1 MIPSIQSPKEG
12 LHMDKHYTDLARKLS
27 KTNRIE
33 PCGKEY
39 VSVIHPVITRLASYL
54 DENGLDPT
62 EDIVYEWLKDNV
74 VPQMSDDQFYDVRL
88 FLKRVAVVLCPD
100 FELKPLFVS
109 QYNFSQYINLPL
121 WGEKMVDEFCF
132 YLLITGR
139 YWIEK
144 TTKSIDFLLFLIAN
158 KFGQADMMIDC
169 RITSTYHTSKGKSQ
183 RGVIEFIEFLESIEF
198 ATQYA
203 GVAYNHYFAPRVN
216 IFDEVSLEDCEDA
229 FTIEEY
235 REASEKLIQ
244 ARKEAGYSINALRET
259 KTALNEFGIFL
270 ELHGRGFSM
279 DAVKTFISV
288 EEQEIKIKP
297 HTRKRVLNEAYDI
310 LCGKDFS
317 NLSRIYYPSKS
328 SIPPWAK
335 DSFNAYREMRIKNH
349 MSQSTLAMDYSSIL
363 KFCNYLDDLG
373 ITSFAEVTPQHV
385 KDFNLHDKHSTA
397 EGKAA
402 YNHRIRG
409 FLRFL
414 YEENVTEHDLSLSV
428 AAVSAVKIKPPVIL
442 TEEEETKLNDY
453 LDTTASLLDKALLK
467 IASQTGMRSTDIVN
481 LTFASIDW
489 DNRTFRIVQQKTGVE
504 TILPFSNG
512 VGNALYEYITQERP
526 KTESDFIF
534 ITPKAPFVPYSR
546 NVLTSALGRAL
557 GKRKGAH
564 ILRKTLASKMTASS
578 LVFSTVT
585 DALGHTTD
593 VTLDPYISI
602 DERRLKECALPLGEM
617 FAYKGGLM

>member
-1 MIPSIQSPKEG
+1 
-12 LHMDKHYTDLARKLS
+12 MDKHYTDLARKLS
-27 KTNRIE
+27 KSNRIGQS
-33 PCGKEY
+33 GKEY
-39 VSVIHPVITRLASYL
+39 TSLINSTMCRFAFYL
-54 DENGLDPT
+54 ESEQLDFSKEIFSSWLIEEIPFPT
-62 EDIVYEWLKDNV
+62 A
-74 VPQMSDDQFYDVRL
+74 DQFYDVACL
-88 FLKRVAVVLCPD
+88 MDKIVDKVDSNLVVN
-100 FELKPLFVS
+100 PLS
-109 QYNFSQYINLPL
+109 HIEGKTSDYDKLPL
-121 WGEKMVDEFCF
+121 WGQRLHDEYCF
-132 YLLITGR
+132 YLLLSGKYQMEKKHNTIHFITFLVDNGFEKRQIVDCKTISSYRLYWGR
-139 YWIEK
+139 TVSGIRDF
-144 TTKSIDFLLFLIAN
+144 IDFLTSLGLATYYSLFAFN
-158 KFGQADMMIDC
+158 PFF
-169 RITSTYHTSKGKSQ
+169 TS
-183 RGVIEFIEFLESIEF
+183 
-198 ATQYA
+198 
-203 GVAYNHYFAPRVN
+203 RVPL
-216 IFDEVSLEDCEDA
+216 FDEVSLGDCEDA

-244 ARKEAGYSINALRET
+244 ARKEAGYSVSALYDNT
-259 KTALNEFGIFL
+259 GALAEFGIFL
-270 ELHGRGFSM
+270 EVHDRGFSLE
-279 DAVKTFISV
+279 AVNKFIEV
-288 EEQEIKIKP
+288 DGQKVGIRIKIRRR
-297 HTRKRVLNEAYDI
+297 TLLEINDI
-310 LCGKDFS
+310 LRGKSLQELPRFYAVEKKMLPEWS
-317 NLSRIYYPSKS
+317 LQSV
-328 SIPPWAK
+328 
-335 DSFNAYREMRIKNH
+335 NAYKSMREKNH
-349 MSQSTLAMDYSSIL
+349 MTPSTLCMDYSSL
-363 KFCNYLDDLG
+363 MRFCNYLDSIE
-373 ITSFAEVTPQHV
+373 ITSFSDVTQQHV
-385 KDFNLHDKHSTA
+385 KDFNLQDMHSTA

-481 LTFASIDW
+481 LTFNSIDW

-512 VGNALYEYITQERP
+512 VGNALYEYITLERP
-526 KTESDFIF
+526 ETESDFIF

-602 DERRLKECALPLGEM
+602 DEKRLKECALPLGEM

>member
-1 MIPSIQSPKEG
+1 
-12 LHMDKHYTDLARKLS
+12 MDKHYTDLAHKLS

-54 DENGLDPT
+54 DKNGLHPT
-62 EDIVYEWLKDNV
+62 EDIVYEWLKDNI
-74 VPQMSDDQFYDVRL
+74 VPQMSDDQFYDVSYFLEKVASNLHPDLTLSPL
-88 FLKRVAVVLCPD
+88 FLKQNGNNKTSNYSLLPEWGQKMIDELCFD
-100 FELKPLFVS
+100 
-109 QYNFSQYINLPL
+109 
-121 WGEKMVDEFCF
+121 
-132 YLLITGR
+132 LLLTGH

-144 TTKSIDFLLFLIAN
+144 KTKCIAFLPFLIDN
-158 KFGQADMMIDC
+158 GFGENAMVDC
-169 RITSTYHTSKGKSQ
+169 RLTSAYHIASGRSH
-183 RGVIEFIEFLESIEF
+183 RGVIEFVEFLKSIGF
-198 ATQYA
+198 ATYYS
-203 GVAYNHYFAPRVN
+203 GFAYNHYFAPRVS

-244 ARKEAGYSINALRET
+244 ARKEAGYSASALYDN
-259 KTALNEFGIFL
+259 TAALAEFGIFL
-270 ELHGRGFSM
+270 EVHDRGFSLE
-279 DAVKTFISV
+279 AVNKFIEV
-288 EEQEIKIKP
+288 DEQKVGIRIKIRRR
-297 HTRKRVLNEAYDI
+297 TLLELNDI
-310 LCGKDFS
+310 LRGKS
-317 NLSRIYYPSKS
+317 LQELPRSYTVEKKRLPEWSLQS
-328 SIPPWAK
+328 V
-335 DSFNAYREMRIKNH
+335 NAYKSMREKNH
-349 MSQSTLAMDYSSIL
+349 MTPSTLCMDYSSL
-363 KFCNYLDDLG
+363 MRFCNFLDSGG
-373 ITSFAEVTPQHV
+373 ITSFSEVTHQHV
-385 KDFNLHDKHSTA
+385 KDFNLQDKHSTA

-414 YEENVTEHDLSLSV
+414 YEENVTEHDLSLSM